1 MTIEDEA
8 RKWEEVRRKS
18 LAERPETKKSFKTL
32 SGYPVKPLYTPLD
45 LDGIDYLKDIGFPGQ
60 FPFTRGRTPNGYRSF
75 EWPHDF
81 YSGYGSSESANERYR
96 DLVCHGANV
105 ITLALDLPT
114 QIGYDSDDPFVKG
127 EVGKAGVALASLT
140 DAERVLEGIDLRKM
154 GLGYVANCIGA
165 YALSI
170 TLALAE
176 KQGIDPAYLRHF
188 RIQNDPLKEYT
199 GRDTY
204 IFPVKTAI
212 ELATDVVEYICRNF
226 QDKWY
231 WQWIPQYVCTSQMR
245 WGGINAAQEVGFGFA
260 NFLTYIDS
268 SLERGL
274 SLVEFAPKMDFH
286 ATADID
292 LFEEVAKFRAAR
304 RLWAKLMKE
313 RYKCED
319 PEALKLRITVWT
331 ASNRL
336 TAQQPLNNLAR
347 ITMEVLASILGGI
360 EHIFAPAYDEALAL
374 PTSESTRIANQI
386 KLILHHECGLENVV
400 DPMGGSYYLEKL
412 TSQIEAEA
420 RHWLEEIE
428 KKGGVAKCVEEG
440 FYYAEELK
448 GLYKYQKEVESGEK
462 KVLGINFLQT
472 DEEIPIDI
480 FQVDPTDEKRQI
492 KRLSKLRAKRDNKL
506 VKHRLENLGEVATRK
521 VSDKKVNIVPAV
533 LEAVKAYATIGEIYG
548 VLKKVFGEFKPPVK
562 IA

>member
-412 TSQIEAEA
+412 TSQIEEEA